1 MEGPRWHGIKLHNAV
16 IEAFVYVH
24 VCTTHI
30 DHAGILG
37 SASLCDV
44 TANRKTRITEFLPI
58 FNIIAPGDRHVIYNP
73 KQTHTQLTQT
83 SQTVYP
89 WKLPLNIRS
98 GY

>member
-1 MEGPRWHGIKLHNAV
+1 MKLRNAV

-24 VCTTHI
+24 VCTTHV

-73 KQTHTQLTQT
+73 KQTHTQTLMLTQT
-83 SQTVYP
+83 SQTVNP
-89 WKLPLNIRS
+89 
-98 GY
+98 